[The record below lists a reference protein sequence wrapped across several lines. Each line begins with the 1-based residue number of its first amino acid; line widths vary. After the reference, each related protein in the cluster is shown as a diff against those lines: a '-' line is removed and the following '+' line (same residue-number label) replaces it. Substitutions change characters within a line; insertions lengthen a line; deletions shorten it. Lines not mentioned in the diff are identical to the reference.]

1 MTKMREIQLRMNR
14 MHGTGLKNLRASLTH
29 ETPAPAVDPAVD
41 RNSQAPGGANE
52 ADSYIVNSYTIYPHE
67 WQSFPLGVVSGLQYD
82 NNTFGGCFYAVAD
95 TLQFIQYFKQDW
107 INFITT
113 FAYYPLF
120 VYDPTR
126 LLSNYL
132 ALYE

>member
-1 MTKMREIQLRMNR
+1 MQMRMNR
-14 MHGTGLKNLRASLTH
+14 QYGNGLKNLRTSLYQSASG
-29 ETPAPAVDPAVD
+29 DPATGG
-41 RNSQAPGGANE
+41 RPNGANQGD
-52 ADSYIVNSYTIYPHE
+52 AYQVNSYMIYPHE

-82 NNTFGGCFYAVAD
+82 NNTFGSCFYAVAD
-95 TLQFIQYFKQDW
+95 TLNFVQYFKEDW

-113 FAYYPLF
+113 FAYYPLL
-120 VYDPTR
+120 VYDPIR